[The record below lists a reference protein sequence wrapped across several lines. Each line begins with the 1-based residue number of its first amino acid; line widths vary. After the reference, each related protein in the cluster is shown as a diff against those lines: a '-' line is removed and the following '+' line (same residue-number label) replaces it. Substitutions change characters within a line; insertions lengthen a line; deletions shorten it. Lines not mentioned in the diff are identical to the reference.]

1 MGGLCRYNSI
11 QKLSLLLYHEQKG
24 SRAPAR
30 SRTTM
35 GKLTDTF
42 LQKWEELNYYNRVCT
57 LLSWDMY
64 TLTPA
69 GGHPGMADAMT
80 FFSTKAF
87 EMSTSDE
94 FYELLKELKE
104 SPEYE
109 ELNEGMRF
117 TVRTVLRDL
126 EKDRRIPKEFYR
138 DFVALQSRSMRSWE
152 EAKRS
157 SDYSL
162 FSKDL
167 GELIRMTKE
176 KCAYTD
182 PGKEPYNVL
191 IGLYEEGMDTDTIDR
206 VFNQLK
212 EGLLPMLDEILAK
225 PQPESRI
232 YEGTYDADAQKK
244 VQELLLSYIGFSF
257 ENGTVG
263 VSEHPFTTSF
273 SHKDVRVTNHYYEHD
288 PISSMFSAIHEGGHA
303 IFDQNV
309 DDSLEGT
316 AAEECPYMGLHE
328 SQSRFFENILARRK
342 SFWVPVY
349 DKICQLLPDLQ
360 KISLDE
366 FVQEINHVK
375 CTPIRTQADEVTYC
389 LHIILRYEMEQEIF
403 RGGAKVEDLPR
414 LWNEKTLKYLHF
426 TPEDDAHGILQ
437 DMHWSDASFG
447 YFPSYLL
454 GSIYDGMFL
463 DAMQQDL
470 GDIDVLL
477 EKGELGRIRGWLSEK
492 IHRYGALRLPGEV
505 IREVCKKPLDAE
517 PLLRYFREKYL

>member
-1 MGGLCRYNSI
+1 MADLAAAGGTE
-11 QKLSLLLYHEQKG
+11 K
-24 SRAPAR
+24 
-30 SRTTM
+30 M
-35 GKLTDTF
+35 GKLTEEF
-42 LQKWEELNYYNRVCT
+42 LKKWEELGYYRRACT

-64 TLTPA
+64 TATPR

-80 FFSTKAF
+80 FFGTKAF
-87 EMSTSDE
+87 ELSTSDA
-94 FYELLKELKE
+94 FYHLLKELKD
-104 SPEYE
+104 SGEYDA
-109 ELNEGMRF
+109 LSEGMRF
-117 TVRTVLRDL
+117 TVRTMLRDL

-138 DFVALQSRSMRSWE
+138 DYLALQSKSMRSWE

-162 FSKDL
+162 FGPDL
-167 GELIRMTKE
+167 DGLIRMTKE
-176 KCAYTD
+176 KCGFTD

-191 IGLYEEGMDTDTIDR
+191 IDLYEEGMDTDTIDR
-206 VFNQLK
+206 VFAQLK
-212 EGLLPMLDEILAK
+212 EGLLPMLEQILAK
-225 PQPESRI
+225 PQPKSRI
-232 YEGTYDADAQKK
+232 YEGTYDPDAQKK
-244 VQELLLSYIGFSF
+244 VQQLLLEYIGFSF

-273 SHKDVRVTNHYYEHD
+273 SPRDVRVTNHYYEHD

-309 DDSLEGT
+309 DPALADT
-316 AAEECPYMGLHE
+316 AAQECPYMGLHE
-328 SQSRFFENILARRK
+328 SQSMLFENILGRRK

-349 DKICQLLPDLQ
+349 PKIQELLPDLQ
-360 KISLDE
+360 DISLDE
-366 FVQEINHVK
+366 FVQEINHVQ

-414 LWNEKTLKYLHF
+414 LWNEKTKQYLHF
-426 TPEDDAHGILQ
+426 VPENDAQGILQ

-463 DAMQQDL
+463 DAMRADL
-470 GDIDVLL
+470 GDIDSLL
-477 EKGELGRIRGWLSEK
+477 ENGQIAVVRGWLNEK
-492 IHRYGALRLPGEV
+492 IHRFGALRLPGEV
-505 IREVCKKPLDAE
+505 IKEVCGRPLDAE